1 MLHLSVKKVREVL
14 AINMHVA
21 ASSTHPPTRPL
32 PPSLTQVLFNYP
44 DDPYVDKEKVKEWLS
59 TVKVGTIT
67 NTPFD
72 GQRVR
77 KEGGR
82 EGGARNGA

>member
-1 MLHLSVKKVREVL
+1 
-14 AINMHVA
+14 
-21 ASSTHPPTRPL
+21 
-32 PPSLTQVLFNYP
+32 
-44 DDPYVDKEKVKEWLS
+44 VDKEKVKEWLS

-77 KEGGR
+77 GEGGR
-82 EGGARNGA
+82 EGGRARNEKQVVGLISSPDEE